1 VLGTNPLLESFGN
14 AKTARNDNSSRFGKW
29 LDIAFILDTAS
40 NSHKDRSGP
49 SDLKLTGASI
59 TQYLLE
65 KSRVVF
71 QSPGERNYH
80 IFYQLCANSAF
91 GLGHPSQYS
100 FLNQSSCIT
109 VDGVNDEEEF
119 LSTERSFVNLLFSG
133 NAILHAFG
141 IITTLSICIS
151 EGDKSAIYSALKAI
165 LYLGNIEIGIGPDG
179 STSVVQAHSD
189 DWVNSASDML
199 SLQPERLRHSL
210 LNRSIV
216 ARGETMEIRLQ
227 PVEAMDARNA
237 LAKEIY
243 GRLFSHIVGHCNI
256 SLKPSVDSARRGV
269 QLSCGLLDI
278 FGFELLQCNSFEQLC
293 INYANEK
300 LQQYFLQFVL
310 KKEQELYDLEG
321 IVVPKVMPRDNED
334 VLQLIESKSVG
345 MLARLDEEVKIPKG
359 SDNGFLAKV
368 CCIVILALRSRQ

>member
-1 VLGTNPLLESFGN
+1 
-14 AKTARNDNSSRFGKW
+14 
-29 LDIAFILDTAS
+29 
-40 NSHKDRSGP
+40 
-49 SDLKLTGASI
+49 
-59 TQYLLE
+59 
-65 KSRVVF
+65 
-71 QSPGERNYH
+71 
-80 IFYQLCANSAF
+80 
-91 GLGHPSQYS
+91 
-100 FLNQSSCIT
+100 
-109 VDGVNDEEEF
+109 
-119 LSTERSFVNLLFSG
+119 
-133 NAILHAFG
+133 
-141 IITTLSICIS
+141 
-151 EGDKSAIYSALKAI
+151 
-165 LYLGNIEIGIGPDG
+165 
-179 STSVVQAHSD
+179 
-189 DWVNSASDML
+189 
-199 SLQPERLRHSL
+199 LQPERLRHSL